1 MDIYCSK
8 CGEPWEIDSIH
19 DVAEEL
25 QFSFDEA
32 LKAFKKQGCEIL
44 GASHGEVN
52 ENRAAAVSVLFD
64 IMGDDVD
71 GIAAM
76 LEDFDVDT
84 W

>member
-25 QFSFDEA
+25 QFSFDETM
-32 LKAFKKQGCEIL
+32 KAFKKQGCEIL
-44 GASHGEVN
+44 GASHGPIN

-76 LEDFDVDT
+76 LEDFDVDG